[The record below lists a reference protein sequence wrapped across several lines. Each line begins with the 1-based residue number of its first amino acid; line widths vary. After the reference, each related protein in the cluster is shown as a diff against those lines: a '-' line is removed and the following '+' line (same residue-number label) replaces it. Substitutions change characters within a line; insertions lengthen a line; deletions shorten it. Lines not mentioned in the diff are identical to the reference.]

1 MPPPDSADI
10 AVAIAKMEA
19 ISGDLAEVKATMRE
33 LANAV
38 SRLAVIEER
47 QNGTNES
54 LNRAFAE
61 ITRLTGRVVSL
72 EQSQPIQK
80 QSSDFV
86 QAAIK
91 YIVAAVLGAILAGFL
106 RVPPVAPAATTP
118 ALTGK

>member
-1 MPPPDSADI
+1 
-10 AVAIAKMEA
+10 MEA

-106 RVPPVAPAATTP
+106 RVPPVAPTATTP

>member
-1 MPPPDSADI
+1 MPPPDNADI

-19 ISGDLAEVKATMRE
+19 ISGDLAEVKVSMRE

-38 SRLAVIEER
+38 SRLAVVEER
-47 QNGTNES
+47 QVATNES
-54 LNRAFAE
+54 IGRAFKSIDA
-61 ITRLTGRVVSL
+61 LTVRVTGL

-106 RVPPVAPAATTP
+106 RVPPVMPAGTPP